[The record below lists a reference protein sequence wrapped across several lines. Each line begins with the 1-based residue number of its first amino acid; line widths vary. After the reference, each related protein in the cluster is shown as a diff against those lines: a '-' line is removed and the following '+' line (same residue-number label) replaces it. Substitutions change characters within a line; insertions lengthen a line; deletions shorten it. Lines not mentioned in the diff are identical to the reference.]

1 MELKDTLEHTEH
13 ITHAA
18 HGHDDGHGSDPKQRL
33 GTYIGITMAVLGVLL
48 AFCAAK
54 VGGERTELVQAL
66 VEQSNA
72 HAQYHAQD
80 VKHRVAVIA
89 LQQLHSSAFGTVQST
104 LNKGDV
110 LAMANTVDRYLK
122 ESNLAK
128 DWSASFDP
136 AVLAHVHAQ
145 ESYETAQLGAEV
157 GIVLA
162 SVALLMRR
170 RALWIVAI
178 ALGLFAIV
186 IVGKTYLH
194 TVEIVKTAEHN
205 IEETA
210 KEYNDARAKDKTTDS
225 ESQLLASIRAWAGEA
240 PAASSP
246 AAAAS
251 HAAEH

>member
-13 ITHAA
+13 ISHAA
-18 HGHDDGHGSDPKQRL
+18 HDEGGGHGDPRL

-80 VKHRVAVIA
+80 VKHRVAVIG
-89 LQQLHSSAFGTVQST
+89 LQQVHATAFGSGADT
-104 LNKGDV
+104 LNKNDV
-110 LAMANTVDRYLK
+110 LGMAGTVERYLK

-128 DWSASFDP
+128 SWAASFDP

-145 ESYETAQLGAEV
+145 ESYEKAQLGSEV

-170 RALWIVAI
+170 KLLWIVAI
-178 ALGLFAIV
+178 ILGVVSIG
-186 IVGKTYLH
+186 IVGTTYVQ
-194 TVEIVKTAEHN
+194 TASVVKAAEEK
-205 IEETA
+205 IEETS
-210 KEYNDARAKDKTTDS
+210 KVYEEARTKDKTTDS
-225 ESQLLASIRAWAGEA
+225 EAQLLSSIKAWAGVPATTA
-240 PAASSP
+240 PAAEAHP
-246 AAAAS
+246 
-251 HAAEH
+251 AEH